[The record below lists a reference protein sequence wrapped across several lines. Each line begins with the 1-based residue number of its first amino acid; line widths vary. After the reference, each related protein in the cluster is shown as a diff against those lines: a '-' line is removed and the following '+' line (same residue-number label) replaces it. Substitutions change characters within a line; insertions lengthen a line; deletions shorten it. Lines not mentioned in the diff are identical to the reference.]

1 MTQLLSVKNLNK
13 RFPNFQLKNINVE
26 LDGGL
31 VLGLI
36 GENGAGKTTFL
47 KCILNMMHIDSGE
60 VLIFGQNMSNTEKD
74 VKKELGVVFEQCPFG
89 DHIEIKDVADI
100 IKRMHPKFNEA
111 KFYDYTEHFGLP
123 RKQKIKTF
131 SKGMKMKLSI
141 VTALACDPRLLILDE
156 PTSGLDPVVRGEIL
170 DIFSDFV
177 SDEEHGIIF
186 SSHITSD
193 IEQIADYVV
202 YIDHGQIVFNKEKDE
217 IRDNFAIVKMTAEQF
232 SHFDPQLC
240 LGYEKSQFGVEALVE
255 NKSDI
260 QEAYPELI
268 FERVNLDQIMRYH
281 SKGGK

>member
-1 MTQLLSVKNLNK
+1 MTQLLSVKNLTK
-13 RFPNFQLKNINVE
+13 RFPNFELRNINLE
-26 LDGGL
+26 LEGGY

-47 KCILNMMHIDSGE
+47 KCILNMLHIDQGE
-60 VLIFGQNMSNTEKD
+60 VMVLGKNTQNADKD
-74 VKKELGVVFEQCPFG
+74 IKKDLGVVFEQCPFG

-100 IKRMHPKFNEA
+100 IKKIHPNFDEA
-111 KFYDYTEHFGLP
+111 KFYDYIQHFNLP

-141 VTALACDPRLLILDE
+141 VTALACQPKLLILDE

-202 YIDHGQIVFNKEKDE
+202 YIDHGEIVFNKEKDE
-217 IRDNFAIVKMTAEQF
+217 IRDHFAIVKMTADQF
-232 SHFDPQLC
+232 NHFDLQLC
-240 LGYEKSQFGVEALVE
+240 LGYEKNQFGVEALVE
-255 NKSDI
+255 NKYEI
-260 QEAYPELI
+260 QEAYPELV
-268 FERVNLDQIMRYH
+268 FEHVNLDQIMRFH